1 MKGYAIKSPDEIRQL
16 LEDNIL
22 ILQSLNASKYVRAIK
37 GKVAQ
42 WEKDLNTINDVI
54 DAWMIVQRKWMYL
67 ESIFAS
73 DDIRMQLPEEAKK
86 FMKTDAN
93 YKKIMESA
101 FKNPNVIQCCV
112 KAEGG
117 NRLGEL
123 KNISAELDKCQKS
136 LTNYLESK
144 KMSFPRFY
152 FISDDDLLLILG
164 SSDPRAISP
173 HLLKLFDNCKDLIFG
188 KGDKQVLGMISDE
201 GEKYDFETPTKPE
214 GAVEDWM
221 NRIDAEMKKTLHTI
235 VKRAVFYYAKEERM
249 EWIKKQIGMVA
260 LTGTQIWW
268 TFSVE
273 DVFRRVKEGDK
284 HAMKN
289 ELAKESSDLNDLI
302 ALVRQDLDNLTRKS
316 VNTLI
321 ILDVHAR
328 DIVDG
333 FVRDSILDAKEFEWE
348 SQLRFYWDKKKDD
361 IVIRQC
367 TGTFDYCYE
376 YQGLNGRLVI
386 TPLTDRC
393 VMTLTTAL
401 TFYLGGAPAGPAG
414 TGKTETVKD
423 LAKSLALRCVITNC
437 GENLDYVA
445 MGIIFSGL
453 IQTGFW
459 GCFDEFNRISTE
471 VLSVVSAQVKTI

>member
-1 MKGYAIKSPDEIRQL
+1 MDETGKDIGEINFKTMTLSKVFELELQNFEDQVNAICQEAKEEAKNEENLAKIESAWKVQNFEILPYKKGTELKGHAIKSPDEIRQL

-86 FMKTDAN
+86 FMKTDAA
-93 YKKIMESA
+93 YKKIMEGA

-123 KNISAELDKCQKS
+123 KNISTELDKCQKS

-164 SSDPRAISP
+164 SSDPRSISP
-173 HLLKLFDNCKDLIFG
+173 HLLKLFDNCKDIIFG

-201 GEKYDFETPTKPE
+201 GEKYDFETPQKPE

-221 NRIDAEMKKTLHTI
+221 NRIDQEMKKTLHTI

-249 EWIKKQIGMVA
+249 EWIKKQLGMVA
-260 LTGTQIWW
+260 LTGT
-268 TFSVE
+268 
-273 DVFRRVKEGDK
+273 
-284 HAMKN
+284 
-289 ELAKESSDLNDLI
+289 
-302 ALVRQDLDNLTRKS
+302 
-316 VNTLI
+316 
-321 ILDVHAR
+321 
-328 DIVDG
+328 
-333 FVRDSILDAKEFEWE
+333 
-348 SQLRFYWDKKKDD
+348 
-361 IVIRQC
+361 
-367 TGTFDYCYE
+367 
-376 YQGLNGRLVI
+376 
-386 TPLTDRC
+386 
-393 VMTLTTAL
+393 
-401 TFYLGGAPAGPAG
+401 
-414 TGKTETVKD
+414 
-423 LAKSLALRCVITNC
+423 
-437 GENLDYVA
+437 
-445 MGIIFSGL
+445 
-453 IQTGFW
+453 
-459 GCFDEFNRISTE
+459 
-471 VLSVVSAQVKTI
+471 